1 MHVLNVQGMS
11 GCQTYSNNIALT
23 FVTEYTEL
31 RNWICYDFC
40 KKYEKSLISSLSC
53 NLIVVWI
60 LYHCVLFVLLFYMNY
75 DVCEEICVVVKCIF

>member
-31 RNWICYDFC
+31 RN
-40 KKYEKSLISSLSC
+40 
-53 NLIVVWI
+53 
-60 LYHCVLFVLLFYMNY
+60 
-75 DVCEEICVVVKCIF
+75 